1 MSTKKHQKTS
11 VLTLYIELYIYTTYR
26 GYILY
31 INISI
36 RDLYTLFLY
45 DLVQSPQYRALKV
58 YKHPFLLLFAC
69 TAFYFNDTFIIKWL
83 QLTKIKGSQMEL
95 QKIRKQL
102 QELIDSKTINR
113 MDVARGANLG
123 YFTIRNILDENY
135 EFEVKQNT
143 LRKVKEYLDAL
154 A

>member
-1 MSTKKHQKTS
+1 
-11 VLTLYIELYIYTTYR
+11 
-26 GYILY
+26 
-31 INISI
+31 
-36 RDLYTLFLY
+36 
-45 DLVQSPQYRALKV
+45 
-58 YKHPFLLLFAC
+58 
-69 TAFYFNDTFIIKWL
+69 
-83 QLTKIKGSQMEL
+83 MEL
-95 QKIRKQL
+95 EKIRKQL

-123 YFTIRNILDENY
+123 YFTVRNILDENY